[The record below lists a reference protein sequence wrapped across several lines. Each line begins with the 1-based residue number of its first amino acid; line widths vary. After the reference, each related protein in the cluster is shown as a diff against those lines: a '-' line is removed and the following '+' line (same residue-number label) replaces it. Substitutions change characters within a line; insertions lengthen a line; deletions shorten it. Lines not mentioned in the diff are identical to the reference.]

1 MNENNLKTLSSYYKS
16 LKEME
21 NKFTDMMIE
30 EEKNFDKLPKSDQ
43 AGEPV
48 KRLGFEIDAL
58 DNTIYLLSEVT
69 GFIEENLDDRLS

>member
-1 MNENNLKTLSSYYKS
+1 
-16 LKEME
+16 
-21 NKFTDMMIE
+21 MIE
-30 EEKNFDKLPKSDQ
+30 EEKNINKFLKSDQ

-48 KRLGFEIDAL
+48 ERLGFEIDAL